1 MTGTPGVG
9 KTTITKVLAEKLGL
23 KIIELNKFAIEVNG
37 IMGYD
42 AERNAQIIN
51 EKIIRKELRKILEK
65 EDNFIIEG
73 HWGEIVPKEFVDIV
87 IVIRTNPLILRERLK
102 EKGYREEKIKENIQA
117 ELLDYC
123 LIKAIEAFGE
133 DKVFE
138 VDNTNKEINV
148 IVEEIIKII
157 KERKGNKPGE
167 IDWIGTLGEKVKEL
181 L

>member
-9 KTTITKVLAEKLGL
+9 KTTITKILAEKLGF

-37 IMGYD
+37 IIGYD
-42 AERNAQIIN
+42 SEKDAQIIN
-51 EKIIRKELRKILEK
+51 EKIIKRELRKILEK
-65 EDNFIIEG
+65 ENNFIIEG
-73 HWGEIVPKEFVDIV
+73 HWGEIVPKDFVDIV
-87 IVIRTNPLILRERLK
+87 IVIRTNPLVLRERLRK
-102 EKGYREEKIKENIQA
+102 KGYKEEKIKENVQA

-148 IVEEIIKII
+148 VVDEIIKII
-157 KERKGNKPGE
+157 KERKGNKPGK
-167 IDWIGTLGEKVKEL
+167 IDWIETLGDKVKEIL
-181 L
+181 